1 MSASQLL
8 DRIEQTGLVDSKTLT
23 RLRKEVDSASNPL
36 KAKAVAKYLV
46 DKGLMTQAQIDRL
59 LEKAYAGA
67 PAGKTKNTDEL
78 LNLGGAPA
86 PARPTG
92 KGVTQV
98 VPVEAD
104 AGATRVF
111 GMDEVVE
118 LDEVVEVPVEAQLP
132 IGLDDPLLGGAPAGA
147 GGLFGETVA
156 AERPTRETGSTSF
169 RGKIDSSNQWQTK
182 WLFIAFGLLAVLGLI
197 GSVLYLSLS
206 GESAENLFK
215 MAETSF
221 NQTAYLDAAK
231 KYNELYTKFP
241 GNEKA
246 DYAKVK
252 EVQALLAGPHERK
265 NFNEVLTIAKEHL
278 DRVLNLKELDAV
290 RGDLALMLTNSILA
304 ESEAALKKPSN
315 AEMAEATKKVEAHI
329 AEFVD
334 RDIYIPGNI
343 KKTPAITALLE
354 KLTNNVKL
362 LNGSIK
368 KEDDYV
374 KSLADIKS
382 LTEKSETDRAFEV
395 FNTLVRTYGD
405 MGSRT
410 ELRNAMKEVSA
421 KEIGLVKPS
430 DLSVTAETS
439 APASAVARQVLLY
452 STSRDRAGD
461 KPAAESAEG
470 QSSGE
475 SVPSELRSLADD
487 TIPVLAEGAVF
498 GVNAGDGSLQWR
510 HFVGYETTYQPQ
522 WTERI
527 QKKNL
532 ILCDQREHA
541 VSCVDGQSGALLWRS
556 VIGQPFLNPTVVDET
571 IYIATRS
578 GVIMRL
584 DPYTGK
590 KMAATQLPKKLLA
603 PVERAEGIPYIYAVA
618 EDANLYVLSAE
629 DLSCA
634 EVFYIGHFPGSVT
647 QAPLFW
653 SGYLLVAVNGSD
665 YCDLHVLK
673 FAEKGLRAERAQVFR
688 LADGPVTIPAS
699 RLGRWMLFLADNGEV
714 KILELNTTEGEV
726 PIRLVAEDKFENR
739 GKDRFFMHAEGSNLW
754 IASKGLIRYGIQR
767 TLGKFEREKIA
778 NPSDYFLGPITKID
792 DYLFHLRRR
801 DGARQVSVTAVNS
814 QTLEEVWR
822 TDFAAPTPAAPI
834 ASGNELAI
842 VSAQGDAF
850 LVDQAALDAS
860 AVRRPIKS
868 SAIDQA
874 LNFVERVELSGNRHA
889 FVAPAGSSDVLMLDL
904 ANRRSQVSRMQ
915 APADSPASTPIG
927 IGPDLLV
934 PTSKGQ
940 VVRID
945 PNNGRLLGTPFQ
957 PPLRP
962 GAEML
967 WNRPVQLAGGM
978 VVIGDHQ
985 QTLYRIDTNERTALR
1000 EIAKLDVDGE
1010 LVSDLAAAGS
1020 AGVFVVSEAGG
1031 KHNLLKLE
1039 AVNGLTLSG
1048 TTPLEGQVVA
1058 GPWAVEQT
1066 LFLMLDD
1073 GQLHAFDLQGTALW
1087 QLDVAN
1093 QQIAG
1098 IAARPGGWDVALV
1111 TGRIHRIDSAGTL
1124 EKTLEIGQPIRLAP
1138 TQALG
1143 HLIVCA
1149 ADGTLL
1155 LLDPDK
1161 LSAGTTTGGSE

>member
-8 DRIEQTGLVDSKTLT
+8 DRIEQTGLVDSKTLA
-23 RLRKEVDSASNPL
+23 RLRKEVDNASKPL
-36 KAKAVAKYLV
+36 KAKAIAKYLV

-59 LEKAYAGA
+59 LEAATA
-67 PAGKTKNTDEL
+67 PAGKLQNTDEL
-78 LNLGGAPA
+78 LNLGGIPA
-86 PARPTG
+86 SPTRPSG

-98 VPVEAD
+98 VPVEED
-104 AGATRVF
+104 PGATRVF
-111 GMDEVVE
+111 GLDEVVE
-118 LDEVVEVPVEAQLP
+118 LDEVPEVPVEVLAPL
-132 IGLDDPLLGGAPAGA
+132 GLDDPLLGGTAPAGT
-147 GGLFGETVA
+147 GGGFGEAVA
-156 AERPTRETGSTSF
+156 TESPTRETSRASF
-169 RGKIDSSNQWQTK
+169 RGKVDTSNQWQTK

-197 GSVLYLSLS
+197 GSVLYLSLA

-215 MAETSF
+215 MAEASF

-246 DYAKVK
+246 NYAKVK

-265 NFNEVLTIAKEHL
+265 NFTEVLTIAKEHL
-278 DRVLNLKELDAV
+278 DRVLDLRELDDV
-290 RGDLALMLTNSILA
+290 RQDLALMLSNSILA

-315 AEMAEATKKVEAHI
+315 AEMAEATKKLEAQI

-334 RDIYIPGNI
+334 RDVYIPGNI
-343 KKTPAITALLE
+343 KKTPAITVLLE

-374 KSLADIKS
+374 KALAEIKS
-382 LTEKSETDRAFEV
+382 LTEKSETDQAFEV

-410 ELRNAMKEVSA
+410 ELRTAMKEVST

-430 DLSVTAETS
+430 DLTVSAQATAPT
-439 APASAVARQVLLY
+439 SAVASQVLLY
-452 STSRDRAGD
+452 STSRDRATD
-461 KPAAESAEG
+461 KSVAQPAES
-470 QSSGE
+470 QSNDDAL
-475 SVPSELRSLADD
+475 PSELRSLADD

-498 GVNAGDGSLQWR
+498 GVNAGDGSLLWR

-522 WTERI
+522 WTDRI

-532 ILCDQREHA
+532 VLCDQREQ
-541 VSCVDGQSGALLWRS
+541 VVFCVDGQTGNLLWRT
-556 VIGQPFLNPTVVDET
+556 VIGTPFLNPTVVDDT
-571 IYIATRS
+571 IYVATRS
-578 GVIMRL
+578 GVILRL
-584 DPYTGK
+584 DPYTGE

-618 EDANLYVLSAE
+618 EDANLYILSAE

-634 EVFYIGHFPGSVT
+634 EVFYVGHFPGSVT

-673 FAEKGLRAERAQVFR
+673 FAEKGLRAERSQVFR

-726 PIRLVAEDKFENR
+726 PIRLVAEEKFENR

-778 NPSDYFLGPITKID
+778 NPGDYFLGPVTKID

-801 DGARQVSVTAVNS
+801 DGARQVSVAAVNS
-814 QTLEEVWR
+814 QTLEEIWR
-822 TDFAAPTPAAPI
+822 TDFAAPSPAAPI
-834 ASGNELAI
+834 AVGDELAI

-850 LVDQAALDAS
+850 LVDQAALEAKE
-860 AVRRPIKS
+860 VRKPIKS

-889 FVAPAGSSDVLMLDL
+889 FVAPAGNSDVLMLDL
-904 ANRRSQVSRMQ
+904 TNRRSQVSRMQ
-915 APADSPASTPIG
+915 APADSPSATPIG

-957 PPLRP
+957 PPLSP
-962 GAEML
+962 GATMT
-967 WNRPVQLAGGM
+967 WNRPVQLAGGR
-978 VVIGDHQ
+978 VVIGDRR
-985 QTLYRIDTNERTALR
+985 QTLYLLDTNERTALR
-1000 EIAKLDVDGE
+1000 EVAKLDVEGQ
-1010 LVSDLAAAGS
+1010 LVSDLAAAGES
-1020 AGVFVVSEAGG
+1020 LAFIVSDAGG
-1031 KHNLLKLE
+1031 KHQLLKLE
-1039 AVNGLTLSG
+1039 AAQELSLSG
-1048 TTPLEGQVVA
+1048 STVLSGQAVA
-1058 GPWAVEQT
+1058 GPWVVEQT
-1066 LFLMLDD
+1066 VFLLLDD
-1073 GQLHAFDLQGTALW
+1073 GRVHAFDFQGEALW

-1093 QQIAG
+1093 QQVAG

-1111 TGRIHRIDSAGTL
+1111 TGRIHRLDSAGTL
-1124 EKTLEIGQPIRLAP
+1124 EHTLEIGQPIRLAP
-1138 TQALG
+1138 TQAMG
-1143 HLIVCA
+1143 RLIVCA

-1161 LSAGTTTGGSE
+1161 LSAGAAAGGAE

>member
-8 DRIEQTGLVDSKTLT
+8 DRIEQTGMVDPKTVA
-23 RLRKEVDSASNPL
+23 RLRKEVDNASKPL

-46 DKGLMTQAQIDRL
+46 DKGLMTQAQVDRL
-59 LEKAYAGA
+59 LEATAASA
-67 PAGKTKNTDEL
+67 PATKQQNTDEL
-78 LNLGGAPA
+78 LNLGGTPA
-86 PARPTG
+86 PTRPTG

-98 VPVEAD
+98 VPVEED
-104 AGATRVF
+104 PGATRVF
-111 GMDEVVE
+111 GLDEVVE
-118 LDEVVEVPVEAQLP
+118 LDQVAEVPVEAQSP
-132 IGLDDPLLGGAPAGA
+132 VGFSDPLLGGAAPAA
-147 GGLFGETVA
+147 GGMFGEATA
-156 AERPTRETGSTSF
+156 TERPQRESGSTSF
-169 RGKIDSSNQWQTK
+169 RGKIDNSNQWQTK

-215 MAETSF
+215 MAESSF
-221 NQTAYLDAAK
+221 NQSAYLDAAK

-246 DYAKVK
+246 NYARVK

-278 DRVLNLKELDAV
+278 DRVLDLRELDDV
-290 RGDLALMLTNSILA
+290 RPDLGLMLTNSILA
-304 ESEAALKKPSN
+304 ESDAALKKPSN

-329 AEFVD
+329 TEFVD
-334 RDIYIPGNI
+334 RDVYIPGNI
-343 KKTPAITALLE
+343 KKTPAITVLLE
-354 KLTNNVKL
+354 KLSNNVKL

-374 KSLADIKS
+374 KSLAEIKS

-410 ELRNAMKEVSA
+410 ELRAAMKEVSA

-430 DLSVTAETS
+430 ELAINAQTT
-439 APASAVARQVLLY
+439 APASAVASQVLLF
-452 STSRDRAGD
+452 STSRDRATD
-461 KPAAESAEG
+461 KPATEAAENPASTDG
-470 QSSGE
+470 I
-475 SVPSELRSLADD
+475 PSELRSLADD

-498 GVNAGDGSLQWR
+498 GVNAGDGSLLWR

-522 WTERI
+522 WTDRI

-532 ILCDQREHA
+532 VLCDQREQ
-541 VSCVDGQSGALLWRS
+541 VVFCVDGQSGNLLWRA
-556 VIGQPFLNPTVVDET
+556 VIGEPFLNPTVVDDT
-571 IYIATRS
+571 IYVATRS
-578 GVIMRL
+578 GVVLRL

-618 EDANLYVLSAE
+618 EDANLYILSAE

-778 NPSDYFLGPITKID
+778 NPSDYFLGPVAKID

-801 DGARQVSVTAVNS
+801 DGARQVSVSAVNS

-834 ASGNELAI
+834 AAGNELAI

-850 LVDQAALDAS
+850 LVDQAALENNT
-860 AVRRPIKS
+860 VRKPIKS

-874 LNFVERVELSGNRHA
+874 LNFVERVELTDNRHA
-889 FVAPAGSSDVLMLDL
+889 FVAPAGNSDVLMLDL
-904 ANRRSQVSRMQ
+904 TNRRSQVSRMQ
-915 APADSPASTPIG
+915 APADSPAATPIG

-962 GAEML
+962 GAEMT
-967 WNRPVQLAGGM
+967 WNRPVQIAGGK
-978 VVIGDHQ
+978 VVIGDRQ
-985 QTLYRIDTNERTALR
+985 QTLYLLDTNERTALR
-1000 EIAKLDVDGE
+1000 ETAKLDVEGQ
-1010 LVSDLAAAGS
+1010 LVSDLAVAGD
-1020 AGVFVVSEAGG
+1020 ATVFVISDAAG
-1031 KHNLLKLE
+1031 KHNLLKLD
-1039 AVNGLTLSG
+1039 AANGLGLAG
-1048 TTPLEGQVVA
+1048 TTALEGQVVA
-1058 GPWAVEQT
+1058 GPWVVEQT

-1073 GQLHAFDLQGTALW
+1073 GRIHAYDLQGQALW

-1093 QQIAG
+1093 QQVAG
-1098 IAARPGGWDVALV
+1098 IAARSGGWDVALV
-1111 TGRIHRIDSAGTL
+1111 TGRIHRVDSAGTL

-1161 LSAGTTTGGSE
+1161 LSAGAAAGGAE